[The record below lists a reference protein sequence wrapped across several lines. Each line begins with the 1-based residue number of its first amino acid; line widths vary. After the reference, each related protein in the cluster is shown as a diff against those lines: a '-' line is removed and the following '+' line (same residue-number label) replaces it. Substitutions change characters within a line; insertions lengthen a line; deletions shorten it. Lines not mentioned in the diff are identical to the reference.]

1 MLQTAQKKLV
11 PLSHVYRGGTAGQDR
26 QGGTSLGTR
35 AGQHSLKALA
45 HKHLR
50 CPTQVGQVGQGRDKT
65 QKSCPTLHPPVGQE
79 NGAEKAV
86 GQRHV
91 ADRVT
96 PSFVDPTPLPVDWA
110 PDAWEGRP
118 CCYLPHVPERLRGI
132 LPFDLQGMGIPAEGL
147 PAALRGFSR
156 SGWRLALEKGDK
168 LRMVAAV
175 RDARNE
181 NGCRG
186 YLRVN
191 RAAVLR
197 QLKMWEESQC
207 MVSF

>member
-1 MLQTAQKKLV
+1 MLQTAQKKFV
-11 PLSHVYRGGTAGQDR
+11 PLSHVDRGGTAGQNG

-50 CPTQVGQVGQGRDKT
+50 CPAQVGQAGQGRDKA
-65 QKSCPTLHPPVGQE
+65 QKSCPTGQTRVGQE
-79 NGAEKAV
+79 NGAEMGV
-86 GQRHV
+86 ERRHV

-96 PSFVDPTPLPVDWA
+96 PSFVDWA
-110 PDAWEGRP
+110 PDVWEGRL
-118 CCYLPHVPERLRGI
+118 CCFLPHVPERLRGI
-132 LPFDLQGMGIPAEGL
+132 LHPDLQGMGIPAEGL

-156 SGWRLALEKGDK
+156 SGWRLVLEKGDK

-175 RDARNE
+175 RDVRNE
-181 NGCRG
+181 EGCRG

-197 QLKMWEESQC
+197 QLEQWEASK
-207 MVSF
+207 